1 MSKRMFSSVS
11 DASPSKR
18 RKQGIVISYAYT
30 LVQIVVNFLYI
41 PLLLSIIGQDEYGL
55 YQTVG
60 PIMSYVVSINSV
72 LSAGVG
78 RYYSMYKAEGD
89 ERMMENTLAI
99 AKRLYWGL
107 SVLAVLVVAGIIPVF
122 RAVYAGSFTP
132 GQVDECCVML
142 CVLVVNTVVTFNNTI
157 NIAAINSNERFVFLK
172 GSQLLTLVAQPVL
185 ILVLGRVFPN
195 ALVITIVILAMNILC
210 ATMQRVFAQGFLHV
224 SYRYHGWD
232 ERLVRG
238 LLGFSVAVVMVTVA
252 DQVFWSSSK
261 LIVAYFYGSASV
273 AVYAVGAQVYSAY
286 MQAGMAVA
294 GVFFQRV
301 SELYHRDRDNV
312 AISALFAKVGRITFL
327 MCAIILGG
335 FIVLGPDFIVLWA
348 GDAYV
353 EAYWIALAVML
364 PLTVDLTQ
372 NLGLTILQV
381 ENKYYFRGIIYLAL
395 SAVNIAGSILLAPRL
410 GIVAVAVCS
419 GVCMFVGNGLVMN
432 WYYAK
437 RAGLDIALFWR
448 EIAALAVP
456 WVASTAVSGVA
467 YWLFPMGHGTVWLFL
482 LGGVVYLV
490 LLAFFVGKWGLN
502 GYERGIVRGFAAR
515 VLVLNKVAKR

>member
-1 MSKRMFSSVS
+1 MSKRMLSGAS

-30 LVQIVVNFLYI
+30 LAQIVVNFLYI

-78 RYYSMYKAEGD
+78 RYYSMYKAECD

-142 CVLVVNTVVTFNNTI
+142 CVLAVNTIVTFNNTI

-185 ILVLGRVFPN
+185 ILVLGRVLPN
-195 ALVITIVILAMNILC
+195 ALVITVVILAMNILC

-224 SYRYHGWD
+224 SYKYHGWD
-232 ERLVRG
+232 GRLVRG

-261 LIVAYFYGSASV
+261 LIVAYFYGSAPV

-286 MQAGMAVA
+286 MQAGIAVA
-294 GVFFQRV
+294 GVFSSV
-301 SELYHRDRDNV
+301 SRNSTTV
-312 AISALFAKVGRITFL
+312 TAI
-327 MCAIILGG
+327 
-335 FIVLGPDFIVLWA
+335 
-348 GDAYV
+348 
-353 EAYWIALAVML
+353 ML
-364 PLTVDLTQ
+364 PSR
-372 NLGLTILQV
+372 
-381 ENKYYFRGIIYLAL
+381 FF
-395 SAVNIAGSILLAPRL
+395 SPR
-410 GIVAVAVCS
+410 S
-419 GVCMFVGNGLVMN
+419 G
-432 WYYAK
+432 
-437 RAGLDIALFWR
+437 
-448 EIAALAVP
+448 
-456 WVASTAVSGVA
+456 ASRS
-467 YWLFPMGHGTVWLFL
+467 
-482 LGGVVYLV
+482 
-490 LLAFFVGKWGLN
+490 
-502 GYERGIVRGFAAR
+502 
-515 VLVLNKVAKR
+515 

>member
-18 RKQGIVISYAYT
+18 RKQGIIISYAYT
-30 LVQIVVNFLYI
+30 LAQIVVNFLYI

-89 ERMMENTLAI
+89 ECMMENTLAI

-232 ERLVRG
+232 GRLVRG
-238 LLGFSVAVVMVTVA
+238 LLGFSIAVVMVTVA

-327 MCAIILGG
+327 MCSIILGG

-348 GDAYV
+348 GDAYG

-395 SAVNIAGSILLAPRL
+395 SVVNIAGSILLAPRL

-419 GVCMFVGNGLVMN
+419 GVCMFIGNGFVMN

-437 RAGLDIALFWR
+437 RVGLDIAMFWR

-456 WVASTAVSGVA
+456 WAAATAVSGAA

-482 LGGVVYLV
+482 LGGAVYLV

-502 GYERGIVRGFAAR
+502 GYERATVRGFAA
-515 VLVLNKVAKR
+515 KVPGLRGFAK